1 MPLIENLISEKW
13 LKSSRIIKA
22 FRKIKREDFLPEDLK
37 DSSEL
42 DIALPIGFNQTISQP
57 QVVALMLELLDAQ
70 EGNNVLDIGSGSG
83 WTSSLLTELVGEN
96 GAVTAV
102 EIIPEL
108 KELGE
113 KNASRYN
120 FKNVEFILADESK
133 RYEKKAPFDR
143 ILISAVAEKVQDYWL
158 EQLKEG
164 GNLVFPMDSS
174 IWKYSKI
181 VQGRFKKQEYPGYVF
196 VPLMEKYE

>member
-164 GNLVFPMDSS
+164 GNLVFPMDFS

-181 VQGRFKKQEYPGYVF
+181 AQGRFKKQEYPGYVF

>member
-108 KELGE
+108 K
-113 KNASRYN
+113 
-120 FKNVEFILADESK
+120 
-133 RYEKKAPFDR
+133 
-143 ILISAVAEKVQDYWL
+143 
-158 EQLKEG
+158 
-164 GNLVFPMDSS
+164 
-174 IWKYSKI
+174 
-181 VQGRFKKQEYPGYVF
+181 
-196 VPLMEKYE
+196 